1 MADLF
6 SDQELPTTPPETA
19 PAAGAPLAD
28 RLRPRSLDEIVGQ
41 EHLTGPDGAIGRM
54 VAAGKLASMI
64 LWGPP
69 GTGKTS
75 IARLLAD
82 AVGLRFVAISAVFS
96 GVADL
101 KKIFAEARQ
110 MAKAGRHTLLF
121 VDEVHRFNRSQQD
134 GFLPYVEDGTVTL
147 VGATTENPS
156 FELNAALLSRCQVL
170 ILRRLGHDALEE
182 LIRRAEKLEAR
193 TLPVT
198 QEAREAL
205 IASAD
210 GDGRFVLN
218 QVETLFSVEI
228 EQPLGPAELSDLL
241 HRRVPVYDK
250 DREGHYSL
258 ISALHKSIRGSDP
271 QAALYYLA
279 RMLVAGEEP
288 LYVLRRLT
296 RAAVEDIGMADPD
309 ALLQCLAAK
318 DMYDF
323 LGSPEGEIGIVQACL
338 YLATAPKSN
347 AAYMAQKAAWRSA
360 KETGSLMPPMHI
372 LNAPTKLM
380 ETVGYGKGYAY
391 DHSLDEGFSGQDYWP
406 EEMGAQTF
414 YEPTDRGFEA
424 KVRERLEYWN
434 EQRETAATIERQRG
448 LSRFTARGS
457 KSDVRHQRLLAGP
470 AHELG
475 TKGPH
480 RASHPGRDMDRRP
493 SGKMDARQGH
503 RQVACASQAGRR
515 QARRNARLAARHHRQ
530 ADHLAGRH
538 HGRPNVSRD
547 RADPRPRESAAHRNF
562 RIPAAANRRGPDLLH
577 RPHSCAHPAPA
588 DRGRGERAEH

>member
-6 SDQELPTTPPETA
+6 ADQDV
-19 PAAGAPLAD
+19 PARPAEARPANAPLAD
-28 RLRPRSLDEIVGQ
+28 RLRPRSLDDVVGQ

-54 VAAGKLASMI
+54 VAAGRLASMI

-82 AVGLRFVAISAVFS
+82 AVGLRFIAISAVFS

-101 KKIFAEARQ
+101 KKIFAEART
-110 MAKAGRHTLLF
+110 AARAGKQTLLF

-156 FELNAALLSRCQVL
+156 FEINAALLSRCQVL
-170 ILRRLGHDALEE
+170 ILRRLDHEALEE
-182 LIRRAEKLEAR
+182 LVRRAEAIEDR
-193 TLPVT
+193 PLPVT
-198 QEAREAL
+198 PDAREAL

-210 GDGRFVLN
+210 GDGRFLLN
-218 QVETLFSVEI
+218 QVETLFSIEI
-228 EQPLGPAELSDLL
+228 DEPLGPAELSDLL

-250 DREGHYSL
+250 DREGHYNL
-258 ISALHKSIRGSDP
+258 ISALHKTIRGSDP

-288 LYVLRRLT
+288 LYLLRRLT
-296 RAAVEDIGMADPD
+296 RAAVEDIGMADPN

-318 DMYDF
+318 EMYDF

-347 AAYMAQKAAWRSA
+347 AVYAAQKGAWRSA

-380 ETVGYGKGYAY
+380 KNVGYGKGYAY
-391 DHSLDEGFSGQDYWP
+391 DHDADEGFSGQDYWP
-406 EEMGAQTF
+406 EEMDAQTF

-424 KVRERLEYWN
+424 RVKERLDYWN
-434 EQRETAATIERQRG
+434 ERRKALQQ
-448 LSRFTARGS
+448 SRN
-457 KSDVRHQRLLAGP
+457 DAG
-470 AHELG
+470 
-475 TKGPH
+475 
-480 RASHPGRDMDRRP
+480 
-493 SGKMDARQGH
+493 
-503 RQVACASQAGRR
+503 
-515 QARRNARLAARHHRQ
+515 
-530 ADHLAGRH
+530 
-538 HGRPNVSRD
+538 
-547 RADPRPRESAAHRNF
+547 
-562 RIPAAANRRGPDLLH
+562 
-577 RPHSCAHPAPA
+577 
-588 DRGRGERAEH
+588 